1 MSTSSDAPS
10 AESPE
15 SPAPKKRS
23 RKSRISPNLHPEGTL
38 RVRYRIR
45 FAKTDLLR
53 WISHRD
59 LASLWERIGRRV
71 GLPFSMTEGFHPK
84 PRMMFPSALP
94 LGVESH
100 DEVVDL
106 ELNEHWD
113 EDRLLETLR
122 HDEQPGLAI
131 HSVQKVD
138 LADGKAM
145 LAGREYRVT
154 LPEDLSNEEANRVR
168 EAIGKLKQQDTI
180 ETDRNGKTIIT
191 EVPTQ
196 IPALELENDQLIA
209 CLINSKAASLKIHD
223 ILDLLGARD
232 WPERGATLIRTRT
245 YLKGECETAPPQ
257 PTTEHI

>member
-1 MSTSSDAPS
+1 MSTSPNAPS
-10 AESPE
+10 VETTEKPTT
-15 SPAPKKRS
+15 KKRT
-23 RKSRISPNLHPEGTL
+23 RKTRVSPNLHPEGTL

-106 ELNEHWD
+106 ELNQDWD
-113 EDRLLETLR
+113 EERLLETLR
-122 HDEQPGLAI
+122 NDEQPGLTI
-131 HSVQKVD
+131 HSVTKVE
-138 LADGKAM
+138 LTDGKAL
-145 LAGREYRVT
+145 LAGREYQVT
-154 LPEDLSNEEANRVR
+154 LPDDFSTEEADRVND
-168 EAIGKLKQQDTI
+168 AIKKLKQQDTI
-180 ETDRNGKTIIT
+180 ETDRNGKTITT

-196 IPALELENDQLIA
+196 IPLLKLETDQLISR
-209 CLINSKAASLKIHD
+209 LMNSQAASLKIHD
-223 ILDLLGARD
+223 ILDLLGISD
-232 WPERGATLIRTRT
+232 WPDRGTTLIRTRT
-245 YLKGECETAPPQ
+245 YLKGETNSCPQ